1 MHLRIKYVLSIS
13 SIAFVSLLAWFWFQ
27 PQSIPLGQSVKS
39 VSRPRLPESIQIEEP
54 KETRTKSSVR
64 DLRLD
69 RDEKESQIQT
79 AVSGVLKELREDEAA
94 RAVLVA
100 STETDERY
108 TYSYEIMPRSDLA
121 EYRKQTIAKHS
132 KNAGVKSLAL
142 ESILGDALEDLE
154 IPPNFKRRLW
164 ITAPKSLDEDVSFSS
179 WIVPINLAFEE
190 NYTAPP
196 GTRTVTTSGTVPRS
210 HDWWRWSNIIE
221 FK

>member
-1 MHLRIKYVLSIS
+1 
-13 SIAFVSLLAWFWFQ
+13 
-27 PQSIPLGQSVKS
+27 
-39 VSRPRLPESIQIEEP
+39 LPESIQIEEP
-54 KETRTKSSVR
+54 KETRTKSTVR

-69 RDEKESQIQT
+69 RAEKEDQIQT

-108 TYSYEIMPRSDLA
+108 TYSYEIMPRSDFA
-121 EYRKQTIAKHS
+121 ENLKQTIAKFS
-132 KNAGVKSLAL
+132 KNGDLKDSVL
-142 ESILGDALEDLE
+142 ESILGDTLKDFE
-154 IPPNFKRRLW
+154 IPINFKRRLW
-164 ITAPKSLDEDVSFSS
+164 IGAPKSADKDVIFSS
-179 WIVPINLAFEE
+179 WIVPIGLAFEE

-210 HDWWRWSNIIE
+210 HDWWRWSSIIE